1 MVENN
6 EFGDLLTS
14 QNNQG
19 AQIISLKDVNLASK
33 QYIQAQISSVSKY
46 GQLSIDFTDSMYYLQ
61 SDLYFRILNS
71 TEGVLDISLE
81 LYNSELSEA
90 RIENWKI
97 VDYSQSS
104 LSIELEFNDPRF
116 VSTFEV
122 IPPSHR
128 VGFGHCPSSVRRRP
142 VLHQL

>member
-90 RIENWKI
+90 HIENWKI

-122 IPPSHR
+122 ILHSHP
-128 VGFGHCPSSVRRRP
+128 VGFGHCPSGVR
-142 VLHQL
+142 